1 MLNNRSNNI
10 YMCAYHMCIPDVY
23 MCFIYIYIY
32 IDTICV
38 S

>member
-23 MCFIYIYIY
+23 MCYIYRYHMCI
-32 IDTICV
+32 IDAPQ
-38 S
+38 